1 MPLRLLPCL
10 LLALAT
16 ASASAQQTPAPPDK
30 PAHSLRLL
38 CVDAVPGA
46 DKLLLLEKGPDG
58 WLPRWRLAISP
69 RFLTEPLGFRT
80 RSLALAIDPSPPAS
94 EGAFNGPPRPV
105 TGTLPVTPFHEFQ
118 LPAADTA
125 TAVLVADPAGNPQ
138 QRPYRVI
145 VLETNQARF
154 AAGNVFVQNLTKSP
168 VAGLFGGKQA
178 RVGPGQSAIV
188 QPAADQPA
196 GMAQITVSRQEND
209 AWQVVFD
216 TRWPAA
222 AEYRR
227 YLLLLPA
234 ADGSIAP
241 FVMPEY
247 PPFR

>member
-1 MPLRLLPCL
+1 MLLRLLPCL
-10 LLALAT
+10 LLAF
-16 ASASAQQTPAPPDK
+16 ASARAQQASRPPDK

-38 CVDAVPGA
+38 CVESVAGA
-46 DKLLLLEKGPDG
+46 DKLLILEKGPDG

-80 RSLALAIDPSPPAS
+80 RSLALAVDPSPPSAD
-94 EGAFNGPPRPV
+94 GAFNGPPRAV
-105 TGTLPVTPFHEFQ
+105 TGSLPVTPFHEFQ
-118 LPAADTA
+118 LPAADTS
-125 TAVLVADPAGNPQ
+125 TAVLVAEPAGDPK

-145 VLETNQARF
+145 VLETSQARF
-154 AAGNVFVQNLTKSP
+154 AAGHVLVQNLTKHP

-196 GMAQITVSRQEND
+196 DMAQITVSRQVDD

-216 TRWPAA
+216 TRWPAT

-234 ADGSIAP
+234 ADGTIAP